1 MVLKTTCYDIRI
13 DIREEMWYSQ
23 SNKKD
28 LEKLAKWR
36 LGFMKG
42 LVLEG
47 GTMRPI
53 FSSGVMDALLTEDIL
68 LPYCI
73 GVSAGIADGVSYISK
88 QKGRN
93 LDIVT
98 KYRNDK
104 RYMGAGNYR
113 R

>member
-1 MVLKTTCYDIRI
+1 
-13 DIREEMWYSQ
+13 
-23 SNKKD
+23 
-28 LEKLAKWR
+28 
-36 LGFMKG
+36 MKG

-113 R
+113 DKRAFSDWILFSEKSRIS

>member
-13 DIREEMWYSQ
+13 DIREEVWYSQ

-73 GVSAGIADGVSYISK
+73 GVSAGIADGVSYIS
-88 QKGRN
+88 
-93 LDIVT
+93 T
-98 KYRNDK
+98 
-104 RYMGAGNYR
+104 
-113 R
+113 